1 MLCTKMAVTQLLSL
15 GGEQSSGETHLGG
28 LTSAGMGGTKQEGG
42 TLSLGHW
49 GSGKKR
55 GPVRLELSFPI
66 SHPYACSLSQSLKKL
81 Y

>member
-1 MLCTKMAVTQLLSL
+1 MAVTQLLSL
-15 GGEQSSGETHLGG
+15 DGEQSSGETHLGG
-28 LTSAGMGGTKQEGG
+28 LTSAGVGGTKQEGG
-42 TLSLGHW
+42 TLSLGHG

-66 SHPYACSLSQSLKKL
+66 SHPHACSLSQSFKKL